1 MTSTVNSYISQ
12 MNELNIEQIHR
23 DAENKL
29 AYWRNDSHRRI
40 NEFYQEKLEELQNY
54 ITEVKALYETKMR
67 TIGNYLNQL
76 ANQQDMSEEDSR
88 LFIHSTNQAIQQT
101 LEELKQICVQIN
113 PHPII
118 IDESEIC
125 IGKNFSLKKL
135 ARCSSQIPYTESS
148 SAAIATNNEFILLHQ
163 HPNLCLFNRSAQL
176 IRQCLWTDE
185 WIRDMCWSTTL
196 QLFFIITSSKVFFA
210 DEQIMS
216 IGTVD
221 NFCRQ
226 TWFSCTCSDRSL
238 YLSTY
243 EWGSSIFEFN
253 LQQLPALDH
262 QWKPP
267 MTCKPSEGINDI
279 QYSNETLALMVK
291 DGQAHERYLVVKSIR
306 TFDTIWSFSLGS
318 STNIRLMT
326 CCPLKNNEW
335 LVVDGAQLQIYHI
348 TGRGKNVEKIHFE
361 SAPYR
366 ASFLGSS
373 MLVVAS
379 ELSLNSYSIW
389 F

>member
-1 MTSTVNSYISQ
+1 MTNTVNSYISQ

-23 DAENKL
+23 DAQNKL
-29 AYWRNDSHRRI
+29 SYWRNDSHRRI
-40 NEFYQEKLEELQNY
+40 NEFYQEKLEELQDY
-54 ITEVKALYETKMR
+54 ISEVKALYETKMR
-67 TIGNYLNQL
+67 TIEDYLNQL
-76 ANQQDMSEEDSR
+76 VNQQDMSEEDSR
-88 LFIHSTNQAIQQT
+88 LFIHSKNQAIQQT

-125 IGKNFSLKKL
+125 IGKKFNLKKL
-135 ARCSSQIPYTESS
+135 AHYSSQIPYAESS

-176 IRQCLWTDE
+176 IRQCPWTDE
-185 WIRDMCWSTTL
+185 WIRDMSWSATL
-196 QLFFIITSSKVFFA
+196 KLFFIITSSKVFFA

-216 IGTVD
+216 IAIAD

-238 YLSTY
+238 YLSTC
-243 EWGSSIFEFN
+243 EWGSSIFEFS
-253 LQQLPALDH
+253 LQQQSTLVH

-267 MTCKPSEGINDI
+267 TTCKPSEGINDI
-279 QYSNETLALMVK
+279 QYSNGTLALMIK
-291 DGQAHERYLVVKSIR
+291 DNQAHERNLVVKSIR
-306 TFDTIWSFSLGS
+306 TFDTIWSFSLES

-335 LVVDGAQLQIYHI
+335 LIMDGAQLQIYHV
-348 TGRGKNVEKIHFE
+348 TGRGKNVEKMNFD
-361 SAPYR
+361 SVPYR

-373 MLVVAS
+373 MLVVAT
-379 ELSLNSYSIW
+379 ELSLNFYSIW